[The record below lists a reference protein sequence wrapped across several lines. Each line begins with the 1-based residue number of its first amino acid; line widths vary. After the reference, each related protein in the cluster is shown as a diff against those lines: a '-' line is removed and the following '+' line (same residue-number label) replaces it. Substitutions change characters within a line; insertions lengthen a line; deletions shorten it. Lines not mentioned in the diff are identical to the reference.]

1 MNCYFDSSAVLSS
14 LLNQSPNFKDWKK
27 VKRGFSSAL
36 ILIECNRVLDRYR
49 LLNEID
55 DIELVELKTC
65 FKRFTSALT
74 IFHISPEIVQ
84 RSSES
89 FPTIVGSLD
98 SIHISTAL
106 EIRDNLTKNLI
117 FVSDDKQQKICAQAL
132 DLEIV

>member
-14 LLNQSPNFKDWKK
+14 LLDQSPNFKDWKK
-27 VKRGFSSAL
+27 VERGFSSAV

-65 FKRFTSALT
+65 LKRFTSSIT

-84 RSSES
+84 RASES

-98 SIHISTAL
+98 SIHLSTAL
-106 EIRDNLTKNLI
+106 EIRENIVKDLI
-117 FVSDDKQQKICAQAL
+117 FVSDDKQQTICALAL
-132 DLEIV
+132 NLETV